1 MIQTYKRIICFIF
14 VIQSLNCYSNIESI
28 PSISKDLDLSHTMWE
43 DQLPINLSYP
53 WEFYWL
59 ELYEPKDFEQGIH
72 NHGTIVKETFRP
84 WTQRKGDKEKLPA
97 QGYATYRMILKIQD
111 KNQPKTYSLFYNHL
125 FTSSKLYVNG
135 ELLKETGKISK
146 NLDEIVALRSNSV
159 VQINTSENYL
169 DIILQIANNKFY
181 HGGPR
186 SEFLIGSPK
195 QIQFYQLK
203 TLMVEIFIFG
213 LIFGS
218 FVYHLFFYFLNR
230 NQSAFLFFA
239 IICFTFLL
247 RIPLLNSKSYEY
259 FFQIL
264 SFDTQTAILHFI
276 NILSFLAGNYFL
288 NALFQIRKFT
298 FINYIF
304 RIGASLAFFIPLVDG
319 NIRYYLYLL
328 YLIIFLLLFLFH
340 SIFLLYIDKKDK
352 QSFYLMGIG
361 LFSLAIFCFLAITL
375 NYFGIQGGIYLIFG
389 YLIYVIFQA
398 LSLSKFFTHATEN
411 RASLEFKLAEE
422 NQIAL
427 ATQRSDLQI
436 MMHDNLGADLTDLKV
451 FLEKKVK
458 NSTSLETINLLSTI
472 QERVSSTIKSLRNQL
487 LYIEDLNLTYENF
500 LTGLNLTL
508 LRRYSDAG
516 REFDFNISDQLSY
529 SLQSVHL
536 KSNNRVYFLDL
547 YYMLYEICT
556 NDLKYG
562 IGESVWRLELIGS
575 TIRIYQTNELQIT
588 CDDMDLVLKSVG
600 NRLNSLNGRINSQI
614 KDNYFIAK
622 IFVPYI

>member
-1 MIQTYKRIICFIF
+1 M
-14 VIQSLNCYSNIESI
+14 
-28 PSISKDLDLSHTMWE
+28 
-43 DQLPINLSYP
+43 
-53 WEFYWL
+53 
-59 ELYEPKDFEQGIH
+59 
-72 NHGTIVKETFRP
+72 
-84 WTQRKGDKEKLPA
+84 
-97 QGYATYRMILKIQD
+97 
-111 KNQPKTYSLFYNHL
+111 
-125 FTSSKLYVNG
+125 
-135 ELLKETGKISK
+135 
-146 NLDEIVALRSNSV
+146 
-159 VQINTSENYL
+159 
-169 DIILQIANNKFY
+169 
-181 HGGPR
+181 
-186 SEFLIGSPK
+186 
-195 QIQFYQLK
+195 
-203 TLMVEIFIFG
+203 
-213 LIFGS
+213 
-218 FVYHLFFYFLNR
+218 
-230 NQSAFLFFA
+230 
-239 IICFTFLL
+239 
-247 RIPLLNSKSYEY
+247 
-259 FFQIL
+259 
-264 SFDTQTAILHFI
+264 
-276 NILSFLAGNYFL
+276 
-288 NALFQIRKFT
+288 
-298 FINYIF
+298 
-304 RIGASLAFFIPLVDG
+304 
-319 NIRYYLYLL
+319 
-328 YLIIFLLLFLFH
+328 
-340 SIFLLYIDKKDK
+340 
-352 QSFYLMGIG
+352 
-361 LFSLAIFCFLAITL
+361 
-375 NYFGIQGGIYLIFG
+375 
-389 YLIYVIFQA
+389 
-398 LSLSKFFTHATEN
+398 
-411 RASLEFKLAEE
+411 AEE

-451 FLEKKVK
+451 FLEKQVK

-575 TIRIYQTNELQIT
+575 TIRIYQTNELQTT